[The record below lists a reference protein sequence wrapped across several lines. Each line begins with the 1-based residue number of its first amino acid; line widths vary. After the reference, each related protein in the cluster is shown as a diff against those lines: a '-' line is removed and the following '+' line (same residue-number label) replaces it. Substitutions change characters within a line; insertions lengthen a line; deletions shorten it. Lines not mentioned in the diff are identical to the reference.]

1 MRLTTNEGKKSKLK
15 EAFTKGEKGAA
26 MIEIV
31 VGAVM
36 LIIGIYIII
45 VLIKDLIIPLI
56 LGH

>member
-1 MRLTTNEGKKSKLK
+1 MREKNQKLK